1 MPPAVQLL
9 ALSSSLA
16 EIPRVAEAI
25 EAFCAPLEPGPRDL
39 FALQLALEEAVTNV
53 ITHGYGEQPGHSF
66 TLELRSEE
74 RRVTAVL
81 TDDAPA
87 YDPLARAELDIHA
100 PLAERGI
107 GGLGVH
113 LLKKL
118 MDSVAYERRDG
129 RNVLVLTRALAPF
142 TPSPHGNQRLSAE

>member
-1 MPPAVQLL
+1 MPPVVQLL
-9 ALSSSLA
+9 SLTSSLA
-16 EIPRVAEAI
+16 EIPRVADAV

-39 FALQLALEEAVTNV
+39 LALQLALEEAVTNV
-53 ITHGYGEQPGHSF
+53 ITHGYGDQPGHAF
-66 TLELRSEE
+66 NLELRRED

-87 YDPLARAELDIHA
+87 YDPLARAEVDIHA

-113 LLKKL
+113 LVKKL
-118 MDSVAYERRDG
+118 MDSAAYERRDG
-129 RNVLVLTRALAPF
+129 RNVLTLVRAFAP
-142 TPSPHGNQRLSAE
+142 PAP

>member
-9 ALSSSLA
+9 TLTSSLA
-16 EIPRVAEAI
+16 EIPRVADAA
-25 EAFCAPLEPGPRDL
+25 EAFCAPLHPGPRDL
-39 FALQLALEEAVTNV
+39 HALQLVLEETVTNV
-53 ITHGYGEQPGHSF
+53 ITHGYGGRPGHAF
-66 TLELRSEE
+66 TLELRIEG

-87 YDPLARAELDIHA
+87 YDPLARAEVDVHA

-113 LLKKL
+113 LVKKL
-118 MDSVAYERRDG
+118 MDSAAYERRDG
-129 RNVLVLTRALAPF
+129 CNVLTLARTFAP
-142 TPSPHGNQRLSAE
+142 PAP